1 MKNHALK
8 SVVQISASPKKYCNL
23 LTFKMVKLGTLFFA
37 TVDIQKQNFLLQQG
51 YKKKTQ
57 LKLLSY
63 KSNKNK
69 TEKSKYYWVASHKA
83 LSL

>member
-8 SVVQISASPKKYCNL
+8 SVAQISASPKKYCNL
-23 LTFKMVKLGTLFFA
+23 LTFKMGKTWHFIFD

-51 YKKKTQ
+51 YKNKTQ

-63 KSNKNK
+63 KSNKSK
-69 TEKSKYYWVASHKA
+69 TEKSKYYWVASRKA